1 MTLAAL
7 IWEAFIAEA
16 GLAAFVA
23 GAWAIQRRTGTSGW
37 IDASWT
43 FGVGAMGVL
52 LALAPNPEPSAPPW
66 RRAMV
71 AALAVAWSLRLG
83 LHIVARTLKGGD
95 DPRYRKLIEEWAAA
109 TPARLFQFLQA
120 QALVGAVL
128 ARAVALAAKTP
139 SAQPRVQDVAGVALF
154 AATLIGKAV
163 ADSQVARFKADPAS
177 RGAICDF
184 GLWSRSR
191 HPNYF
196 FEWLAWVAYPLI
208 AIDFTGAYDLGWAA
222 VLAPALMYWTLRYV
236 SGVPPLEEHMQRTR
250 GPAFTAYQLCT
261 PVFFPRLGRTRR
273 CSVRVP

>member
-1 MTLAAL
+1 
-7 IWEAFIAEA
+7 
-16 GLAAFVA
+16 
-23 GAWAIQRRTGTSGW
+23 
-37 IDASWT
+37 
-43 FGVGAMGVL
+43 
-52 LALAPNPEPSAPPW
+52 
-66 RRAMV
+66 MV

-208 AIDFTGAYDLGWAA
+208 AIDFTGAYDLRWAA

-236 SGVPPLEEHMQRTR
+236 SGVPPLKSICSERAGPPSPPISFARPSSFR
-250 GPAFTAYQLCT
+250 GWDARAAAPSAYLKMH
-261 PVFFPRLGRTRR
+261 
-273 CSVRVP
+273 